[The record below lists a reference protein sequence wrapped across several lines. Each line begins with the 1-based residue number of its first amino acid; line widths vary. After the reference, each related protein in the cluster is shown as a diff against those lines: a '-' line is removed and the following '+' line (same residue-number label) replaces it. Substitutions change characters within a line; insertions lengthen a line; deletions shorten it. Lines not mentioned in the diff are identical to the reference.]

1 MARLLVGAPKL
12 LLLDEPFSNLDMTHK
27 SIIKKVIHDICD
39 ELNIT
44 CMLVSHDPVDVLSWA
59 DEIFVLQAG
68 RIVQKGG
75 AEEIYNQPKNEYVA
89 GLFGDYNVINIGSIA
104 IKKAWKLMK
113 EKDQVIIRPENILLT
128 KNKKSA
134 ISGIIKKISFCGHYS
149 SIEVKTEEQDL
160 LVYENRSKLKIG
172 AEVFLI
178 RG

>member
-1 MARLLVGAPKL
+1 
-12 LLLDEPFSNLDMTHK
+12 
-27 SIIKKVIHDICD
+27 VIHDICD

-68 RIVQKGG
+68 RIVQKGV
-75 AEEIYNQPKNEYVA
+75 AEEIYNHPINEYVA
-89 GLFGDYNVINIGSIA
+89 GLFGAYNVINSDSIA

-113 EKDQVIIRPENILLT
+113 AKDQVIIRPENILLT

-134 ISGIIKKISFCGHYS
+134 IAGIIKNISFCGHYS